1 MDHVYGNYDLELSST
16 DGKNRGPSSP
26 VTDISGR
33 KRRSFRERDSHL
45 SPKTLKVLLVVLG
58 FLLLCALVALC
69 GLGVLYFNKGVS
81 SELCVGAQQRI
92 SVQLHNATDAAKE
105 LKSHLDQVQVNY
117 ENALRRIASLNETER
132 QCEALKVKYRQVHEV
147 FSTCSDYKNCNQ
159 CGDGWKRLGVKCYFS
174 STDFLNWANSRD
186 RCVKSGGHLVI
197 ITSQAEQTFL
207 STFLGGVGRLH
218 WIGLNDLETEGKWM
232 WVNNQPLTETGVTF
246 WHKRKGKPDE
256 PDNWKTEDPSGENCA
271 IVQDLGPGDGTV
283 WADVPCSTTTK
294 YICEK

>member
-1 MDHVYGNYDLELSST
+1 VCNNIYIRVFILSLFIYRNNRNMLHLKLVY
-16 DGKNRGPSSP
+16 
-26 VTDISGR
+26 
-33 KRRSFRERDSHL
+33 
-45 SPKTLKVLLVVLG
+45 
-58 FLLLCALVALC
+58 
-69 GLGVLYFNKGVS
+69 
-81 SELCVGAQQRI
+81 
-92 SVQLHNATDAAKE
+92 
-105 LKSHLDQVQVNY
+105 
-117 ENALRRIASLNETER
+117 
-132 QCEALKVKYRQVHEV
+132 
-147 FSTCSDYKNCNQ
+147 YKNCNQ
-159 CGDGWKRLGVKCYFS
+159 CGDGWKRLGVKCYYF

-232 WVNNQPLTETGVTF
+232 WVNNQPLTETG
-246 WHKRKGKPDE
+246 RKGKPDE